1 MYLYCETIN
10 KKDRHSFVSVFLLP
24 SQMKGGLTMRK
35 IQSIN
40 YFFNVT
46 VVSHILGGKIEVI

>member
-35 IQSIN
+35 I
-40 YFFNVT
+40 
-46 VVSHILGGKIEVI
+46 